1 MGRPGR
7 WGLTAR
13 SLNTGQVG
21 CLEFLE
27 SGLIGRALQPTC
39 SQMANKVLQD
49 ILNRLLAQGTTP
61 LFQPHILP
69 LYIIQ
74 KVNTPKPSPF
84 VLLLL
89 CVISLPVDS
98 FLFMAYYPVFF
109 WVLFFCWLNCG
120 FKGTILYFLF

>member
-7 WGLTAR
+7 WGLTAN

-27 SGLIGRALQPTC
+27 SGLIGRTLQPTC
-39 SQMANKVLQD
+39 SKMANKVLQD

-61 LFQPHILP
+61 LFQLHILP

-74 KVNTPKPSPF
+74 KVNAPKPSPF

-98 FLFMAYYPVFF
+98 LPGLLPCFIWFSSLLVELWF
-109 WVLFFCWLNCG
+109 
-120 FKGTILYFLF
+120 